1 MIHLQLHTGCILLR
15 STNSSVCLGLEMMLI
30 LDSLVIP
37 KETYKLKVKP
47 LFFYGKFSSLND
59 GGKWNFYF
67 ENKENSFVEACN
79 QKSNKLNEKMN
90 YSQEM
95 STILINI
102 FKLVEQSFNLFNLG
116 WSLGNIDRYNRWR
129 ISQFSTRCK
138 FD

>member
-1 MIHLQLHTGCILLR
+1 
-15 STNSSVCLGLEMMLI
+15 MMLI

-47 LFFYGKFSSLND
+47 LSFYG
-59 GGKWNFYF
+59 NFYF

-79 QKSNKLNEKMN
+79 QKSNKLSEKMN

-102 FKLVEQSFNLFNLG
+102 FKLVEQSFNLFNL
-116 WSLGNIDRYNRWR
+116 R
-129 ISQFSTRCK
+129 
-138 FD
+138 

>member
-1 MIHLQLHTGCILLR
+1 MPGTWNDANFRFPC
-15 STNSSVCLGLEMMLI
+15 
-30 LDSLVIP
+30 DS
-37 KETYKLKVKP
+37 KKTYKLKVKP
-47 LFFYGKFSSLND
+47 LSFYGKFSSLND

-102 FKLVEQSFNLFNLG
+102 FKLLEQSFNLFNLR
-116 WSLGNIDRYNRWR
+116 WSLGSIDRY
-129 ISQFSTRCK
+129 
-138 FD
+138 

>member
-1 MIHLQLHTGCILLR
+1 MIHLQLFHTGCILLR

-37 KETYKLKVKP
+37 KKTYKLKVKP
-47 LFFYGKFSSLND
+47 LSFYGKFSSLNG

-102 FKLVEQSFNLFNLG
+102 FKLLEQSFNLFNLR
-116 WSLGNIDRYNRWR
+116 WSLGSIDRY
-129 ISQFSTRCK
+129 
-138 FD
+138 

>member
-47 LFFYGKFSSLND
+47 LSFYGKFLSLND

-79 QKSNKLNEKMN
+79 QKSNKLSEKMN

-102 FKLVEQSFNLFNLG
+102 FKLVEQSFNLFNLR
-116 WSLGNIDRYNRWR
+116 WSLGSIDRYCRWR

>member
-1 MIHLQLHTGCILLR
+1 MIHLQLFHTGCILLR

-37 KETYKLKVKP
+37 KKTYKLKVKP
-47 LFFYGKFSSLND
+47 LSFYGKFSSLNG

-90 YSQEM
+90 YS
-95 STILINI
+95 
-102 FKLVEQSFNLFNLG
+102 
-116 WSLGNIDRYNRWR
+116 
-129 ISQFSTRCK
+129 
-138 FD
+138 